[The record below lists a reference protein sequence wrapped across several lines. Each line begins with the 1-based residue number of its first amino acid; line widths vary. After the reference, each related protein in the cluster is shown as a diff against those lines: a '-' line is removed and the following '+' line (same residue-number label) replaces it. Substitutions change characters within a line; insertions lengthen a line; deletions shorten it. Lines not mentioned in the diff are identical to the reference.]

1 MVESVSRERLHR
13 RRGADDRYRT
23 VSVSGDVSRDR
34 SHGQPLS
41 QAERHG
47 TAGV

>member
-23 VSVSGDVSRDR
+23 VSVSEISRDR